1 MFYGEMMFQS
11 SSQAEAIVSAI
22 PSHAGKIV
30 CYTKDRIYVLK
41 GAVHSKHDYYAT
53 QGKRTSNVA
62 DNLKSFYISWVYL
75 KR

>member
-41 GAVHSKHDYYAT
+41 GAVYNKHD
-53 QGKRTSNVA
+53 
-62 DNLKSFYISWVYL
+62 
-75 KR
+75 